1 MFSMRMI
8 FSDVAVLHLIIA
20 ALTLA
25 QSRASP
31 ELHYFY
37 RGLSVSQ
44 PGILGADT
52 LAQSTREKDNCQK
65 GSQ

>member
-1 MFSMRMI
+1 MRMI

-20 ALTLA
+20 ALTFT

-31 ELHYFY
+31 ELHYLY
-37 RGLSVSQ
+37 RGLNVSQ

-52 LAQSTREKDNCQK
+52 LTQSTREKDNCQK
-65 GSQ
+65 GSR